1 MSNNEPQREM
11 TLKEW
16 MARLPA
22 THTANVELAAL
33 ERELAEARR
42 DNAKLRMA
50 FDFEHKACENK
61 IAELAEARTAIES
74 VCRDLTVIEYTC
86 DHVNYD
92 HATATA
98 LTNLYLK
105 AKAALEGDHDG
116 R

>member
-1 MSNNEPQREM
+1 MSDRAVTAAGRLHTENEQLRD
-11 TLKEW
+11 
-16 MARLPA
+16 R
-22 THTANVELAAL
+22 LAAL
-33 ERELAEARR
+33 ER
-42 DNAKLRMA
+42 
-50 FDFEHKACENK
+50 
-61 IAELAEARTAIES
+61 ELAEARTAIES